1 MIASLRG
8 TVVALGA
15 DHTVI
20 EAAGVGYLVFAPRSV
35 VQQLGAGEQ
44 AFLHTR
50 LIIREDAMTLYGF
63 RSTDERSWFDLLMTV
78 TGVGPKVALAVLG
91 AVPLDQLQIAIANEN
106 VTLLAQVPGI
116 GKKTAARLILD
127 LKPKVGQLSVATD
140 ATPQASVVGRVNA
153 EVQSVLQSLGYSA
166 LEAQAAVSALPS
178 DAPTDLE
185 ERLREALRYFGGM

>member
-8 TVVALGA
+8 IVVALGA
-15 DHTVI
+15 DHAVI
-20 EAAGVGYLVFAPRSV
+20 EAAGVGYLVFTPRNI
-35 VQQLGAGEQ
+35 VQQLSTGEQ

-50 LIIREDAMTLYGF
+50 MIMREDAMTLYGF

-116 GKKTAARLILD
+116 GKKTAARLILE

-140 ATPQASVVGRVNA
+140 AAPQSSAVGRVNA
-153 EVQSVLQSLGYSA
+153 EVQGVLQSLGYSA
-166 LEAQAAVSALPS
+166 LEAQAAVSSLPS